1 VFGDLSVR
9 CSAAEKPP
17 CYPLTALKPSIDSEG
32 AEIVIIRSET
42 HRTSVRSKRARFV
55 APVLSAGLI
64 TGMALA
70 VGAGPASASVVSVGG
85 QVIVGPPV
93 PSVTQG
99 AHENDTDMTF
109 FAERTGVT
117 LPASGLNPQGSW
129 PVDISAPPATYGQSY
144 TVNDLPSGS
153 IPAGTK
159 VDSYML
165 YSDPVGQ
172 PTTPRLYTATITFS
186 APILG
191 VEVTVPQLNATDTIL
206 GAPGTTYSKVAN
218 SGLDALPK
226 PPEGDYVELA
236 NPDTILVH
244 VATTTDIDM
253 VRIITAAS
261 GPVAPPPPQ
270 QYTEVATDG
279 GVFNFGSQFYGSM
292 GGSHLNQP
300 IVGAAVPTGRPGYW
314 EVARDGGI
322 FNFGPGA
329 PFLGSTGGMHLNQP
343 IVGMASAPDGL
354 GYWLVATDGGI
365 FSFGHS
371 LFHGSTGN
379 VHLNKPIVGMAATPD
394 GRGYW
399 LVASDGGIFN
409 FGDAHFYG
417 STGAKPLNKPIV
429 GMVPTPDGKGYW
441 LVATDGGIFSF
452 GDAKFHGS
460 TGAIVLNKPIV
471 GMKATASGLGY
482 WLFASD
488 GGVFNFG
495 DAHFLGS
502 MGGTPLNSPIVAGI

>member
-1 VFGDLSVR
+1 
-9 CSAAEKPP
+9 
-17 CYPLTALKPSIDSEG
+17 
-32 AEIVIIRSET
+32 
-42 HRTSVRSKRARFV
+42 V
-55 APVLSAGLI
+55 ASLLGAGLI
-64 TGMALA
+64 VGVGLA
-70 VGAGPASASVVSVGG
+70 VSAGSASASVVTANGATY
-85 QVIVGPPV
+85 GPALPV
-93 PSVTQG
+93 VAQG
-99 AHENDTDMTF
+99 AHENNNAMTM
-109 FAERTGVT
+109 FAEQTGLT
-117 LPASGLNPQGSW
+117 LTSNQ
-129 PVDISAPPATYGQSY
+129 PVDIKAPPAAYGTWY
-144 TVNDLPSGS
+144 TVNNLTPGQQLSS
-153 IPAGTK
+153 GTK

-172 PTTPRLYTATITFS
+172 PTTPGVKYRATVTFS

-191 VEVTVPQLNATDTIL
+191 VEITDANLNNTDGTL
-206 GAPGTTYSKVAN
+206 GHPGTVYSTVAN
-218 SGLDALPK
+218 NGLEALYDK
-226 PPEGDYVELA
+226 VELVS
-236 NPDTILVH
+236 PDTISVQ
-244 VATTTDIDM
+244 VVTFTDIDM
-253 VRIITAAS
+253 IRIITAAQ
-261 GPVAPPPPQ
+261 GPVAPPLPQ

-300 IVGAAVPTGRPGYW
+300 IVGAAAPTGRPGYW

-343 IVGMASAPDGL
+343 IVGMASAADGA

-379 VHLNKPIVGMAATPD
+379 MHLNKPIVGMAATPD
-394 GRGYW
+394 GNGYW

-409 FGDAHFYG
+409 FGDAKFFG
-417 STGAKPLNKPIV
+417 STGAIHLNKPIV
-429 GMVPTPDGKGYW
+429 GMVPTADGKGYW

-452 GDAKFHGS
+452 GDAVYHGS
-460 TGAIVLNKPIV
+460 TGAITLNKPIV
-471 GMKATASGLGY
+471 GVKATPTGNGY

-502 MGGTPLNSPIVAGI
+502 MGGTPLTAPVVAGI